1 MTAIRRQKLLDE
13 MIGYLIEVIDQDE
26 EVYNVLHGTIGMS
39 NAEIRECGLDF
50 LDSYFQTESDRD
62 RLMQKIEH
70 CYQRRRRKWSQMAPE
85 QILAK
90 IDEIHAATVVYRVLT
105 RRGVSEDDASW
116 LVRFRNPL
124 AVVSDAWEYANDLDS
139 IICEER
145 LDVLITELRDRGDA
159 EEDYAMDDD
168 APPQEN

>member
-50 LDSYFQTESDRD
+50 LDSYFQTENDRD

-70 CYQRRRRKWSQMAPE
+70 CYQRCRRKWSQMTPE
-85 QILAK
+85 QILDE
-90 IDEIHAATVVYRVLT
+90 IDEIHAASVVY
-105 RRGVSEDDASW
+105 
-116 LVRFRNPL
+116 RFRNPL
-124 AVVSDAWEYANDLDS
+124 AVVSDAWQYANDLDS
-139 IICEER
+139 VICESR
-145 LDVLITELRDRGDA
+145 IDGLITDIRDRGDA

-168 APPQEN
+168 GA

>member
-50 LDSYFQTESDRD
+50 LDGYFQTETDQE

-70 CYQRRRRKWSQMAPE
+70 SYRTFQVKWSKMTPE
-85 QILAK
+85 QIINT
-90 IDEIHAATVVYRVLT
+90 IDEVYAVTVVNRVLT

-116 LVRFRNPL
+116 LVRFRDPL

>member
-1 MTAIRRQKLLDE
+1 MTAIRRHKLLDE

-50 LDSYFQTESDRD
+50 LDGYFQTESDRD

-70 CYQRRRRKWSQMAPE
+70 CYQRRRRKWSQMASE
-85 QILAK
+85 QILDE
-90 IDEIHAATVVYRVLT
+90 IDEIHAVSVVYRVIT
-105 RRGVSEDDASW
+105 RCGVSEDDASW

-124 AVVSDAWEYANDLDS
+124 ILISDAWQLFNDMDS
-139 IICEER
+139 CICEER
-145 LDVLITELRDRGDA
+145 LDALITEVRDRGNA
-159 EEDYAMDDD
+159 EEDYVMEDDG
-168 APPQEN
+168 A